1 MVALDRPVATSRN
14 VANRKTELVILGG
27 GLAGGLIALALA
39 ERKPELDLLLVE
51 QDDKLGGN
59 HVWSFFGSDVAD
71 ADRWLLERLVVK
83 GWKGYD
89 VAFPAYQRTLPT
101 TYYSITSER
110 FDHELR
116 ATLPPRAI
124 LTGAR
129 VLSCDATSV
138 RLIDGTTIEAD
149 AVIDAR
155 GMRLAGELTGGW
167 QKFVGTMVRLKA
179 PHGLQRPIV
188 MDATVDQLDGYRFV
202 YCLPFGTHDLFVED
216 TYYSDS
222 DRLDRAAVNKR
233 VEDYIFDHGWQVE
246 KQLYEEHGV
255 LPVVSGGDFDA
266 FWRATGTEIAKAGT
280 RAGLFHPLTGYSLP
294 KAVRYATALAARC
307 DFSTAGLLK
316 FSEEQG
322 RAAWHEGSHVRRLT
336 AMLFG
341 AAVPL
346 DRYRVLELFYK
357 HPARMIE
364 RFYAGRLTLGD
375 KLRTVTGKPPVPIGR
390 AVAVLAGLGPERT
403 RLRHAI
409 LRADPA

>member
-1 MVALDRPVATSRN
+1 M
-14 VANRKTELVILGG
+14 ILGG

-39 ERKPELDLLLVE
+39 ERRPELDLLLVE
-51 QDDKLGGN
+51 QDETLGGN
-59 HVWSFFGSDVAD
+59 HVWSFFGSDVPTQ
-71 ADRWLLERLVVK
+71 DRWLLERLVVK

-89 VAFPAYQRTLPT
+89 VAFPAFRRTLPT

-110 FDHELR
+110 FDRELR

-138 RLIDGTTIEAD
+138 RMIDGTTIEAG

-167 QKFVGTMVRLKA
+167 QKFVGTMVRLA
-179 PHGLQRPIV
+179 RPHGLERPLV
-188 MDATVDQLDGYRFV
+188 MDATVDQIDGYRFV

-216 TYYSDS
+216 TYYSES
-222 DRLDRAAVNKR
+222 DRLDRAALHKR
-233 VEDYIFDHGWQVE
+233 IDDYISDHGWQVE
-246 KQLYEEHGV
+246 ELLYEEHGV

-294 KAVRYATALAARC
+294 KAVHYATQLAARR
-307 DFSTAGLLK
+307 DFSPASLLK
-316 FSEEQG
+316 FSEDQG
-322 RAAWHEGSHVRRLT
+322 RAAWREGVHVRRLT

-341 AAVPL
+341 AASPHE
-346 DRYRVLELFYK
+346 RYRVLELFYR
-357 HPARMIE
+357 HPHKMIE

-375 KLRTVTGKPPVPIGR
+375 KLRTVSGKPPVPIGR

>member
-1 MVALDRPVATSRN
+1 MGTRQADI
-14 VANRKTELVILGG
+14 VILGG

-39 ERKPELDLLLVE
+39 ERRPEIDLLLVE
-51 QDDKLGGN
+51 QDDRLGGH
-59 HVWSFFGSDVAD
+59 HVWSFFGSDVAKE
-71 ADRWLLERLVVK
+71 DRWLLERLVVK

-89 VAFPAYQRTLPT
+89 VLFPAYERTLPT
-101 TYYSITSER
+101 TYYSITSDR
-110 FDHELR
+110 FDAELR

-138 RLIDGTTIEAD
+138 RLVDGTTIEAG

-155 GMRLAGELTGGW
+155 GMRMAGELTGGW
-167 QKFVGTMVRLKA
+167 QKFVGSMVRLKK
-179 PHGLQRPIV
+179 PHGLERPIV
-188 MDATVDQLDGYRFV
+188 MDATVSQIDGYRFV
-202 YCLPFGTHDLFVED
+202 YCLPFGPRDLFVED
-216 TYYSDS
+216 TYYSDG
-222 DRLDRAAVNKR
+222 DRLDRPALNKR
-233 VEDYIFDHGWQVE
+233 ITNYILDRGWEAEDV
-246 KQLYEEHGV
+246 LYEEHGV

-266 FWRATGTEIAKAGT
+266 FWRATGTDIAKAGT

-294 KAVRYATALAARC
+294 KAVRYATQLAARR
-307 DFSTAGLLK
+307 DLSPAGLLR

-322 RAAWHEGSHVRRLT
+322 RAAWREGRHVRRLT

-341 AAVPL
+341 AASPHE
-346 DRYRVLELFYK
+346 RYRVLELFYK

-364 RFYAGRLTLGD
+364 RFYAGRLTIPD

>member
-1 MVALDRPVATSRN
+1 M
-14 VANRKTELVILGG
+14 ILGG

-39 ERKPELDLLLVE
+39 ERKPDLDLLLVE
-51 QDDKLGGN
+51 QDDRLGGN

-71 ADRWLLERLVVK
+71 EDRWLLERLVVK

-89 VAFPAYQRTLPT
+89 VAFPGYERTLPT
-101 TYYSITSER
+101 TYYSVTSER
-110 FDHELR
+110 FDAELR

-138 RLIDGTTIEAD
+138 RLVDGTTIEAG

-167 QKFVGTMVRLKA
+167 QKFVGKMVRLNK
-179 PHGLQRPIV
+179 PHGVERPIV
-188 MDATVDQLDGYRFV
+188 MDATVDQIDGYRFV
-202 YCLPFGTHDLFVED
+202 YCLPFGTNEIFVED
-216 TYYSDS
+216 TYYSDH
-222 DRLDRAAVNKR
+222 DRLDRAAIGQR
-233 VEDYIFDHGWQVE
+233 IDDYIEDRGWKVKE
-246 KQLYEEHGV
+246 VLGEEHGV
-255 LPVVSGGDFDA
+255 LPVVSGGDFSA
-266 FWRATGTEIAKAGT
+266 FWRATGTDVAKAGT
-280 RAGLFHPLTGYSLP
+280 RAGLFQSLTSYSLP
-294 KAVRYATALAARC
+294 QAVRFATALAARR
-307 DFSTAGLLK
+307 DFSPAALLK
-316 FSEEQG
+316 FSEAQG
-322 RAAWHEGSHVRRLT
+322 RAAWKQGRHARRLT

-341 AAVPL
+341 AAVPHQ
-346 DRYRVLELFYK
+346 RYRVLELFYR
-357 HPARMIE
+357 HPRRLIE

-375 KLRTVTGKPPVPIGR
+375 KLRTVSGKPPVPIGR